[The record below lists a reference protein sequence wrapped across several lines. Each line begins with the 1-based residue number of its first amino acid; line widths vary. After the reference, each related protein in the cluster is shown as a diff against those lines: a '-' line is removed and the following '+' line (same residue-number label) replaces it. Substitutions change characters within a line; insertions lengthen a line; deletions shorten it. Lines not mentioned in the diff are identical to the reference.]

1 MLETGWDDDSNM
13 MDDILTLEYVYAQEM
28 EQSLGRGVPLM
39 VIKPPAQ
46 NRPFHNLVDSMPCD
60 V

>member
-28 EQSLGRGVPLM
+28 EQSLGRGIPLM
-39 VIKPPAQ
+39 VIKPPK
-46 NRPFHNLVDSMPCD
+46 NRSSHNLVDSMPCD

>member
-13 MDDILTLEYVYAQEM
+13 MDDILILEYVYAQEM

-39 VIKPPAQ
+39 VIKPPPK

-60 V
+60 F